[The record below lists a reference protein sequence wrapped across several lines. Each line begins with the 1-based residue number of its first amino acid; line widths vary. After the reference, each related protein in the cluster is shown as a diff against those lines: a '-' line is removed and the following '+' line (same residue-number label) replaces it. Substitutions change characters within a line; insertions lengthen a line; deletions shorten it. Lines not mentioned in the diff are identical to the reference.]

1 MMTKKKPNP
10 KQEQKVTIRM
20 LTIAEQLEDFA
31 IELRNIVDE
40 IRVGGNGQRFAE
52 VVDALNILLVS
63 KDTNLS
69 DPASELNVIYD
80 KLSQVSDEI
89 NERITAL

>member
-1 MMTKKKPNP
+1 MTKKKSNP

-20 LTIAEQLEDFA
+20 VTIAEQLEDFA

-80 KLSQVSDEI
+80 KLSQVSNEI
-89 NERITAL
+89 NERISVL